1 MRKLFDEVS
10 VKKANWND
18 YGSKKKGKWQM
29 SRKVRRIIK
38 QLVKRLSMSECYE

>member
-1 MRKLFDEVS
+1 MRKLFNEIS

-18 YGSKKKGKWQM
+18 YGPKKKGKWQM